1 MIPPGLPRSLMI
13 EVEDKTNFPRISIL
27 LSFPA
32 AMISPLTSAPN
43 DTFDLV
49 ILSNG
54 PGEVLTWVRPVVSA
68 LWQQLE
74 PAGQAQARC
83 VRISVI
89 LSPCNHASGKEAD
102 ILRSWPEVD
111 RVQAPEDFWPFL
123 LRGQTADSWHWH
135 DRGVVVFLGGDRIFP
150 VAIARRLGYRSIV
163 YAEWE
168 TQWSGWIDRFVAMND
183 TALKTL
189 PLRHRSKG
197 TIVGDLMADAA
208 NLPRDIHDRHDLKL
222 LDALSDVSAPI
233 ALMPGSKPM
242 KLAPLVPL
250 MIAIADGAIA
260 RWKRDFPQRPV
271 LQFVIPVAPTLS
283 LKEITRYADPL
294 YNPIIDRFNWGSA
307 TLIPG
312 TFEPNQDTEQPAD
325 LLAPLPYFRTSAGNQ
340 IYLWSTNPAYSLLDR
355 CQFCLTTVG
364 ANTAELGA
372 LGIPMFVLLPMHQLD
387 TMRAWDG
394 VLGILVRSPI
404 VGAWFARLISW
415 IVWRWL
421 AFRGGSRFAWPNI
434 WAHRQGKAPIV
445 REFLGR
451 FSADEIADELCATI
465 GHPTQLAVLRTRL
478 RGVRGQSGAAQAIAG
493 IILEEAARCRLS
505 PRRSNGSNRSD

>member
-1 MIPPGLPRSLMI
+1 M
-13 EVEDKTNFPRISIL
+13 
-27 LSFPA
+27 
-32 AMISPLTSAPN
+32 SAPK
-43 DTFDLV
+43 DSFDLV

-54 PGEVLTWVRPVVSA
+54 PGEVLTWVRPVVCTIQHQLKSA
-68 LWQQLE
+68 SQ
-74 PAGQAQARC
+74 RDR

-89 LSPCNHASGKEAD
+89 LSPCAHASGKEAD
-102 ILRSWPEVD
+102 ILRSWEEVD
-111 RVQAPEDFWPFL
+111 RVQAAEHFWPFL
-123 LRGQTADSWHWH
+123 LRGHTAGAWHWH
-135 DRGVVVFLGGDRIFP
+135 DRGVVLFLGGDRLFP
-150 VAIARRLGYRSIV
+150 VIIARHLSYRSVV

-168 TQWSGWIDRFVAMND
+168 TQWSGWVDRFVTMNE
-183 TALKTL
+183 TAWKTL
-189 PLRHRSKG
+189 PKRHRSKG

-208 NLPRDIHDRHDLKL
+208 NLPRDLRDPHDRKL
-222 LDALSDVSAPI
+222 LEALSEPSPPI

-260 RWKRDFPQRPV
+260 HWKRDFPQRPV

-283 LKEITRYADPL
+283 LKDIAQYADPL
-294 YNPIIDRFNWGSA
+294 YNPMIDRFNWGSA

-312 TFEPNQDTEQPAD
+312 IFKPSHETDQPAD
-325 LLAPLPYFRTSAGNQ
+325 LRAHLPYLRTAAGNQ
-340 IYLWSTNPAYSLLDR
+340 IYLWSSNPAYSLLDR

-394 VLGILVRSPI
+394 VLGVLVRLPI
-404 VGAWFARLISW
+404 IGAWFARLIGW

-421 AFRGGSRFAWPNI
+421 AFCGGSRFAWPNI

-451 FSADEIADELCATI
+451 FAADDIAGELCATI
-465 GHPTQLAVLRTRL
+465 GHPTQLAILRTRL
-478 RGVRGQSGAAQAIAG
+478 RGVRGQPGAAQAITA
-493 IILEEAARCRLS
+493 IVLEEAT
-505 PRRSNGSNRSD
+505 RS